1 MSRTPVGRPLWGGR
15 EVTEA
20 VRADP
25 GGGTDLRA
33 CAGPGRG
40 NPLRGDPR
48 APPRRRAG
56 GRMSSA
62 GMDPAERFRAISTA
76 RLSALPHVHLRPID
90 VIVFDGPVYK
100 EILS

>member
-20 VRADP
+20 VRAGP

-33 CAGPGRG
+33 CAGPCRG

-48 APPRRRAG
+48 APPRRGAG

>member
-1 MSRTPVGRPLWGGR
+1 M
-15 EVTEA
+15 
-20 VRADP
+20 RA
-25 GGGTDLRA
+25 
-33 CAGPGRG
+33 GRG
-40 NPLRGDPR
+40 AAQILERARDQAAGTPCGGDPR
-48 APPRRRAG
+48 APPRRGAG

>member
-1 MSRTPVGRPLWGGR
+1 
-15 EVTEA
+15 
-20 VRADP
+20 
-25 GGGTDLRA
+25 
-33 CAGPGRG
+33 
-40 NPLRGDPR
+40 
-48 APPRRRAG
+48 
-56 GRMSSA
+56 MSSA